1 MKDIIKKLLREEL
14 LETIN
19 DKDVIDF
26 NNINLTSE
34 FNKLNDLL
42 FRGEITPIPIRWG
55 MDKNLIGTVYYAKDE
70 SGKEIIRGLRMSRFY
85 DLTYVQF
92 KNTLAHEMI
101 HVYLSQQGIEHEH
114 DEPFLKEMNR
124 INGMGLGFNITVSE
138 ELDDYPDISSHVK
151 GKELVFFT
159 FRDGES
165 NYIVVMNK
173 DTYKDKK
180 KVISNTFK
188 SSGSFWLSSNVLLRN
203 FPVQKFLG
211 NNIKFNTISDDMLN
225 KLFVD
230 GKKIKYQG

>member
-1 MKDIIKKLLREEL
+1 MKKLIQEL
-14 LETIN
+14 FRRMILETIN

-26 NNINLTSE
+26 NDINLTSE
-34 FNKLNDLL
+34 FNRLNGLL
-42 FRGEITPIPIRWG
+42 FGSEIAPIPIRWG

-85 DLTYVQF
+85 DLTYGQF

-159 FRDGES
+159 FEDGGS
-165 NYIVVMNK
+165 NYILVISK

-180 KVISNTFK
+180 RVISNAFNG
-188 SSGSFWLSSNVLLRN
+188 SGGFWLSSNVLLRN
-203 FPVQKFLG
+203 FPVQKILG
-211 NNIKFNTISDDMLN
+211 SNIKFNLISDDMLN

-230 GKKIKYQG
+230 SKKIK